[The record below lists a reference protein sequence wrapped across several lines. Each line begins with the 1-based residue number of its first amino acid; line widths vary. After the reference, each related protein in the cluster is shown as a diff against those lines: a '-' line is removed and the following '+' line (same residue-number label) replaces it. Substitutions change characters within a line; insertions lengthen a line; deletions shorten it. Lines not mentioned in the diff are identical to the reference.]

1 MKEKILF
8 VGYSGITLK
17 HIKFLDKKKYDFYL
31 ISNHFKN
38 KNFFNLIDLKKAKN
52 LFFKFIFICSP
63 ANNKIYYLNE
73 LIDNSKKFFLEKPI
87 SSSLENFNKFT
98 FSPTQKKKIYVGYVF
113 RHNNIIKKFK
123 NTISKNKKNGK
134 LLGVQIISRSYL
146 PEWRK
151 HINYLRSVSSI
162 KKKGGGV
169 ILELSHEIDLVLYL
183 FGNFKVIKS
192 LLTNSNTLKTNVEE
206 RADILIRTSKLEP
219 INILLDFN
227 SRLIERKIIVNF
239 SNINYVINLKNNYI
253 EIIDKFKNNKLIKF
267 RNADKHMFK
276 NQIDFFLKKNFFT
289 NSFKESEYILKKID
303 EIKKIK

>member
-98 FSPTQKKKIYVGYVF
+98 FSPTQKKRSMLGMYLDIIILLKNLRIQF
-113 RHNNIIKKFK
+113 QKIKKMENCLAFK
-123 NTISKNKKNGK
+123 
-134 LLGVQIISRSYL
+134 
-146 PEWRK
+146 
-151 HINYLRSVSSI
+151 
-162 KKKGGGV
+162 
-169 ILELSHEIDLVLYL
+169 
-183 FGNFKVIKS
+183 
-192 LLTNSNTLKTNVEE
+192 
-206 RADILIRTSKLEP
+206 
-219 INILLDFN
+219 
-227 SRLIERKIIVNF
+227 
-239 SNINYVINLKNNYI
+239 
-253 EIIDKFKNNKLIKF
+253 
-267 RNADKHMFK
+267 
-276 NQIDFFLKKNFFT
+276 
-289 NSFKESEYILKKID
+289 
-303 EIKKIK
+303 